1 MTPRGAP
8 EELQGP
14 RPAAVVLAAGASS
27 RMGYFKPLLDLGGQ
41 SPLARVVGLFQ
52 DHGVEPVLVVTG
64 HRAGELAPV
73 VRELGGE
80 PVFNPDHRQGMFAS
94 LRAGLAALPP
104 GAPAFFLL
112 PVDIPLVRGH
122 TLIRLLQAWSPGRE
136 QALLPTF
143 GGQPGH
149 PPLIAAGL
157 APAIAAYAGP
167 GGLRGFWQA
176 NPGLV
181 KEVPVADRFILRDLD
196 RPEDHQRMLRDLP
209 GRRVP
214 DSSECLALLR
224 GVLGR
229 DSELVA
235 HCRAVGAVALALAR
249 GVNAAGGSLDE
260 RLALAGGLLHDVA
273 KGSPDHA
280 AAGAALLREMGFPAV
295 APLAGLHLD
304 MEVAGQAPLSE
315 AELVHLADKLVLG
328 AGRVGLEERYAAR
341 LDSLGERPE
350 VRAAILRRRAT
361 ARRIAARVERAL
373 GCGLEE
379 CLAGLDLSGG
389 EGRG

>member
-1 MTPRGAP
+1 
-8 EELQGP
+8 
-14 RPAAVVLAAGASS
+14 
-27 RMGYFKPLLDLGGQ
+27 
-41 SPLARVVGLFQ
+41 LARVVGLFQ
-52 DHGVEPVLVVTG
+52 RHGIDRVLVVTG
-64 HRAGELAPV
+64 HRAGELSPV
-73 VRELGGE
+73 VKELGGE

-104 GAPAFFLL
+104 EAGAFFLL

-122 TLIRLLQAWSPGRE
+122 TLIRLLQAWTPDRE
-136 QALLPTF
+136 RALLPTF

-157 APAIAAYAGP
+157 APAIEAYSGQ

-181 KEVPVADRFILRDLD
+181 EQVPVADRFILCDLD
-196 RPEDHQRMLRDLP
+196 RPEDHRRMLRELP

-224 GVLGR
+224 EVLGL

-249 GVNAAGGSLDE
+249 GVNAAGGSLDAQ
-260 RLALAGGLLHDVA
+260 LALAGGLLHDVA
-273 KGSPDHA
+273 KGSPGHA
-280 AAGAALLREMGFPAV
+280 AAGAALLRELGFPAV
-295 APLAGLHLD
+295 APLVGSHLEI
-304 MEVAGQAPLSE
+304 EVAAQAPLSE
-315 AELVHLADKLVLG
+315 AELVYLADKLVRG
-328 AGRVGLEERYAAR
+328 AKRVGLEERYAAR
-341 LDSLGERPE
+341 LDSLGGSPE
-350 VRAAILRRRAT
+350 VREAIQRRRAT
-361 ARRIAARVERAL
+361 ARRIAARVEKAL
-373 GCGLEE
+373 GRGLEE
-379 CLAGLDLSGG
+379 CLAGLELSEG